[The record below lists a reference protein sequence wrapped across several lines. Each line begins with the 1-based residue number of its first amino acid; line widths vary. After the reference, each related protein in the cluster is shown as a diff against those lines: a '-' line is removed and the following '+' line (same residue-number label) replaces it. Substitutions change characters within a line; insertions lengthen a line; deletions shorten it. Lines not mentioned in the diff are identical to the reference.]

1 MLAFVRRA
9 ASIAAP
15 AAALAAAL
23 AAATVVT
30 PAYAQNWPTQP
41 IRWIVPYPAGG
52 GSDVVA
58 RNVAGALEKSLGQT
72 IVVENRPGAATIIGA
87 TAIAQAVPNGDTVGT
102 ADSGTLAYNPSL
114 YAKLSYDPDKFTY
127 IGGLAKLPLLL
138 AVNTNSP
145 YKTVA
150 DVLAAAKA
158 TPGKLTVASAGSGS
172 PHHLALELFKQ
183 RTGVDML
190 HVPYK
195 GAAPAITDLLGGQVD
210 LMFIDLAAGLPNVK
224 AGKLRVL
231 AAATPQRLPVLP
243 DVPTMAEQGVA
254 DFTAYAWQGVVGPAG
269 LPDAVVKKFSADL
282 QKTLAQPDVAAKLQD
297 MGVIP
302 MPMPPAEF
310 KAYAEQ
316 ERAMWAGVIK
326 KANIRLE

>member
-1 MLAFVRRA
+1 MHAILRRA
-9 ASIAAP
+9 AMMAALGAAAIAA
-15 AAALAAAL
+15 AH
-23 AAATVVT
+23 
-30 PAYAQNWPTQP
+30 AQTWPSQP

-58 RNVAGALEKSLGQT
+58 RTVASSLEKSLGQT

-87 TAIAQAVPNGDTVGT
+87 TAIAQAAPNGDMVGT

-114 YAKLSYDPDKFTY
+114 YARLSYDPEKFTY

-150 DVLAAAKA
+150 DVLAAARA

-183 RTGVDML
+183 RAGVDML

-195 GAAPAITDLLGGQVD
+195 GAAPAIQDLLGGQVD
-210 LMFIDLAAGLPNVK
+210 MMFIDLAAGLPNVK

-282 QKTLAQPDVAAKLQD
+282 QTTLARPEVAGKLQD

-316 ERAMWAGVIK
+316 ERAMWATVIK